1 MWSLIATLALGAY
14 LSNTVLSRSSCLL
27 ERGLLIISRRKL
39 RKDGNSNLKL
49 LLSLDLLIRSWFT
62 PGFIQAC
69 VSVPVN
75 EISG

>member
-39 RKDGNSNLKL
+39 RNDGNSNRKL
-49 LLSLDLLIRSWFT
+49 LLSLILIGSWFT
-62 PGFIQAC
+62 PSFIQAC

-75 EISG
+75 EIMG